1 MIQTRVTTDLAAEP
15 VSLAE
20 AKEYM
25 EIDFSDFDDLITSLI
40 KSARL
45 ASEQFTGLSYGAKT
59 ISLTAKNECEFQL
72 PLGPVQSI
80 TSVKN
85 TDGDDLAYHAFGFD
99 NPVITLDVSNS
110 NWGLLPVN
118 NSIPQNVV
126 NVEYETGF
134 TDCPEDLKTAIKM
147 RVETAFQYRADSTN
161 EQVNKAIN
169 TSTELEFA
177 YRVSPMFG
185 LL

>member
-45 ASEQFTGLSYGAKT
+45 ASERFTGLSYGTKT
-59 ISLTAKNECEFQL
+59 ISLTANNECEIQL

-85 TDGDDLAYHAFGFD
+85 TDGDDLDYSSFGFD
-99 NPVITLDVSNS
+99 NPVITLINPSFS
-110 NWGLLPVN
+110 LLSVGSTIPNRIVN
-118 NSIPQNVV
+118 LI
-126 NVEYETGF
+126 YETGF